1 MSDMDMCEITAIAK
15 EMAQCADPEELV
27 WKVKRMSMQLP
38 GPLALE
44 CFARVMTADLPHTLK
59 AATWRAIRYSH
70 IWWGVDDVLKGEVM
84 DNPLVRRALE
94 RELVPDTFCGRSRV
108 LR

>member
-1 MSDMDMCEITAIAK
+1 MDKYEITKIEK
-15 EMAQCADPEELV
+15 EMTECADPEELV
-27 WKVKRMSMQLP
+27 WKVKRMFKQLP

-44 CFARVMTADLPHTLK
+44 CFARIMTADLPHPLK